1 MKTLFT
7 YFSGI
12 SRPGEK
18 SFFKRILH
26 SGSWK
31 LIFCLA
37 ETSLFQYL
45 KYPLHLKHIFY
56 LLEIYFKRILCCSQW
71 QSNFCLVETIFSH
84 SHFWEALLQLEGGR
98 YFLKNLI
105 SVRGNHFREIFS
117 DTDWNGSCFLVQWNH
132 IFQGILLSGKRKRI
146 FALFK
151 LCAFFRSFF
160 LLVDNILEIR
170 CKPVFFNFF
179 MS

>member
-26 SGSWK
+26 SSSWK

-45 KYPLHLKHIFY
+45 KCPLHLKHIFY

-71 QSNFCLVETIFSH
+71 QPTFCLVETIFSH

-105 SVRGNHFREIFS
+105 SVRGNHFRENLFS
-117 DTDWNGSCFLVQWNH
+117 PVKSHFSRNPSFWQKETDFCIIQTLCF
-132 IFQGILLSGKRKRI
+132 FSK
-146 FALFK
+146 LFS
-151 LCAFFRSFF
+151 AGGQYS
-160 LLVDNILEIR
+160 
-170 CKPVFFNFF
+170 
-179 MS
+179 